1 MASNFVDQVREAA
14 SYLSSPE
21 QMLGKGLNI
30 PNNATNSGGRK
41 IMGNTHQSHSL
52 VLTRGEIPYVATGY
66 ENRFGERS
74 SSIIQMDDDY
84 EVIAKISKFSYAPN
98 HHYYLILR
106 NLSKNELTVVE
117 RISYKYVTEVY
128 GYLHNNAIMDNYS
141 NPGTI
146 IHKGDIIRLS
156 LIHI

>member
-1 MASNFVDQVREAA
+1 MASNFVDQVRDSM
-14 SYLSSPE
+14 SYLTSKE

-52 VLTRGEIPYVATGY
+52 VLTQGEIPYVATGY
-66 ENRFGERS
+66 ENRFGEQS
-74 SSIIQMDDDY
+74 SSIIRMDDDY
-84 EVIAKISKFSYAPN
+84 EVIAKIPKFSYAPD

-106 NLSKNELTVVE
+106 SINKNEITVVE

-128 GYLHNNAIMDNYS
+128 GYLHNNSIMDSINQ
-141 NPGTI
+141 
-146 IHKGDIIRLS
+146 IRGNDK
-156 LIHI
+156 